1 MKTVIY
7 LDELLLTNFLAA
19 AALLLGAGLLC
30 ARQCS
35 GLRLMAGSAAA
46 AAASLGILLP
56 ELPEPAA
63 FLYKVFTCCAAVAAA
78 YGVPGLRNFV
88 QLCAWYLL
96 LNLLL
101 CGAVLLPGV
110 QSANLCV
117 YLPLS
122 PGRLLLCCGAVLAV
136 LRGVLFCFGRAGHP
150 LLCRC
155 AGAGR
160 CSPLRTGFLRHRL
173 LSAGPADRAGSGS
186 GRLSRRAQRP
196 AAGAAHISGP
206 LFCLRHSTAA
216 GVAGAAGALHHHCR
230 ALRAACRSG
239 QGPAHQQRQCSGH
252 SGRIL
257 PPGNT
262 AAMDSSAGQRIGRT
276 AGHPLRST

>member
-88 QLCAWYLL
+88 QLCVWYLL

-136 LRGVLFCFGRAGHP
+136 LRGVLFSLAVPAPAALP
-150 LLCRC
+150 LCWSWKVQS
-155 AGAGR
+155 
-160 CSPLRTGFLRHRL
+160 SPYR
-173 LSAGPADRAGSGS
+173 LSATPA
-186 GRLSRRAQRP
+186 SR
-196 AAGAAHISGP
+196 
-206 LFCLRHSTAA
+206 
-216 GVAGAAGALHHHCR
+216 CR
-230 ALRAACRSG
+230 TR
-239 QGPAHQQRQCSGH
+239 
-252 SGRIL
+252 
-257 PPGNT
+257 
-262 AAMDSSAGQRIGRT
+262 
-276 AGHPLRST
+276 